1 MLVDLPQNGRMK
13 RLRRLRSL
21 DVHEVSLV
29 KDGAVGKNFLIRKN
43 KDGSPMPTAQ
53 SIRDQLLSVP
63 EPIVKN
69 IEAVAKA
76 AGDTDG
82 INEEAQAAMK
92 AAGRILAPHADSLTS
107 DQVTKLMQAIGMLAQ
122 DKEDTDAIAADTAQ
136 NQQAAAIENQ
146 EAATNKAAD
155 GDEEDDA
162 DEEAADKA
170 APKWLKA
177 KMDAKKKGDEKDSK
191 DPDDDE
197 DEDSVDKTGCA
208 SGPGIGDMDLKKQTK
223 LNKSAEDGVSAPSQ
237 MRYASSAPEDRAP
250 LPLETAV
257 AKSAELDLKGFTEAQ
272 RAALEPILKSQK
284 AQAEATE
291 QLRQAHKEAV
301 EKSAALQHKLDRKE
315 FVAKAAA
322 FPHLGTAEA
331 LGEKLHNLHVKDPD
345 GYEAWVGILKS
356 ANASADASPLFKEHG
371 SALGATGDV
380 AEKMK
385 AAVTGLVQ
393 KSATPMSYAQAESEF
408 LKTSE
413 GKRLYAEEREEARR
427 AARSN

>member
-1 MLVDLPQNGRMK
+1 MK

-107 DQVTKLMQAIGMLAQ
+107 EQVTKLMQAIGMLAQ

-136 NQQAAAIENQ
+136 NQQDAAIENQ

-155 GDEEDDA
+155 GDDTEEEEEDAEDA
-162 DEEAADKA
+162 DEEATDKA
-170 APKWLKA
+170 APPWLKD
-177 KMDAKKKGDEKDSK
+177 KIKGKDKKDDKDDAEDDKKKA
-191 DPDDDE
+191 PF
-197 DEDSVDKTGCA
+197 A
-208 SGPGIGDMDLKKQTK
+208 
-223 LNKSAEDGVSAPSQ
+223 KSADTGVSAPSM
-237 MRYASSAPEDRAP
+237 MRYASDAPEDRAP

-284 AQAEATE
+284 DQAAATE

-331 LGEKLHNLHVKDPD
+331 LGEKLHNLHAKDPD

-371 SALGATGDV
+371 SALGATGDA
-380 AEKMK
+380 AEKLK

-393 KSATPMSYAQAESEF
+393 KSASPMSYAQAESQF